1 MCDYIK
7 KGVFSVLAV
16 IFIVS
21 GCSSM
26 VQVPVRKAYSLELEA
41 ALTGRPILGRDFVVE
56 DLPNFDLFALSPEMM
71 TFAELSVKSAATPFQ
86 KVKALHHA
94 LLLPANAGGLG
105 ISYNA
110 LSTQVPV
117 STFQQRQANCLSYT
131 LLYVALARHLGLNA
145 YVNDVEIPPTWGLR
159 TQGSFLFLHHVN
171 VIVLAP
177 RDNELKQ
184 SSDHIVIDL
193 EMSRYKSTYPQH
205 FISDQIAAAQ
215 FYSNSGM
222 EKAAEGNMKEAFL
235 YLRKALQEDDRQSYL
250 WNNLGS
256 IFQRENNLREAE
268 VIYLHGLSL
277 NKQDLP
283 IMNNLSRLYKTMGNK
298 KQEAIFYKLA
308 EQYRQSNPYYYYSI
322 ALSAFEGGD
331 YDQALHFVKHAI
343 ERDKKEPRFYQL
355 AASVYEQLGQL
366 SMTESMN
373 KKYNALVK

>member
-1 MCDYIK
+1 MCHRLVK
-7 KGVFSVLAV
+7 RCLTGFLGLSLLV
-16 IFIVS
+16 
-21 GCSSM
+21 GCSTM
-26 VQVPVRKAYSLELEA
+26 VQKPRRQAYTSELTA
-41 ALTGRPILGRDFVVE
+41 ALTGRSLLGRDFVAE
-56 DLPNFDLFALSPEMM
+56 DLPHFDLFAITSEMM
-71 TFAELSVKSAATPFQ
+71 AFAEQSVKTAVTPFQ

-94 LLLPANAGGLG
+94 LLLPIAVGGQG
-105 ISYNA
+105 IRYNA

-117 STFQQRQANCLSYT
+117 RTFEQREANCLSYT
-131 LLYVALARHLGLNA
+131 LLYVALARHLGLKA

-159 TQGSFLFLHHVN
+159 IQGSFLFLHHVN
-171 VIVLAP
+171 VIVLTP
-177 RDNELKQ
+177 HDNELKQ

-235 YLRKALQEDDRQSYL
+235 YLRKALQEDDQQSYL
-250 WNNLGS
+250 WNNLGG
-256 IFQRENNLREAE
+256 IFQRENKLREAE

-277 NKQDLP
+277 YKQNLP

-308 EQYRQSNPYYYYSI
+308 ENYRQSNPFYYYSI

-331 YDQALHFVKHAI
+331 YDQALHFVKHAL

-355 AASVYEQLGQL
+355 AASIYEQLGQV
-366 SMTESMN
+366 SMMESMN
-373 KKYNALVK
+373 KKYNALMN

>member
-1 MCDYIK
+1 MCGRLVK
-7 KGVFSVLAV
+7 KCISGLLVLLLMA
-16 IFIVS
+16 
-21 GCSSM
+21 GCSTMMQKPLSK
-26 VQVPVRKAYSLELEA
+26 PYSTELES
-41 ALTGRPILGRDFVVE
+41 ALTGRSILGRDFVAE
-56 DLPNFDLFALSPEMM
+56 DLPSFDLFAITPEMM
-71 TFAELSVKSAATPFQ
+71 AFAELSVKAAVNPFQ

-94 LLLPANAGGLG
+94 LLLPTSVGGQG
-105 ISYNA
+105 IRYNA

-117 STFQQRQANCLSYT
+117 RTFQQREANCLSYT

-145 YVNDVEIPPTWGLR
+145 YVNEVEIPPTWGLR
-159 TQGSFLFLHHVN
+159 AQGAFLFLHHVN

-177 RDNELKQ
+177 RDSALKQ

-205 FISDQIAAAQ
+205 FISDRVAAAQ

-222 EKAAEGNMKEAFL
+222 EKAAEDNMQEAFL
-235 YLRKALQEDDRQSYL
+235 YLRKALQEDDQQSYL

-256 IFQRENNLREAE
+256 VFHRQNNLREAE
-268 VIYLHGLSL
+268 TIYLHGLSL
-277 NKQDLP
+277 HKQDLS

-308 EQYRQSNPYYYYSI
+308 ENYRQSNPFYYYSI

-331 YDQALHFVKHAI
+331 YDQALHFVKHAL

-355 AASVYEQLGQL
+355 AASIYEQLGQV
-366 SMTESMN
+366 SMMESMN
-373 KKYNALVK
+373 KKYNALVN

>member
-1 MCDYIK
+1 
-7 KGVFSVLAV
+7 
-16 IFIVS
+16 
-21 GCSSM
+21 
-26 VQVPVRKAYSLELEA
+26 
-41 ALTGRPILGRDFVVE
+41 
-56 DLPNFDLFALSPEMM
+56 
-71 TFAELSVKSAATPFQ
+71 
-86 KVKALHHA
+86 
-94 LLLPANAGGLG
+94 
-105 ISYNA
+105 
-110 LSTQVPV
+110 
-117 STFQQRQANCLSYT
+117 
-131 LLYVALARHLGLNA
+131 
-145 YVNDVEIPPTWGLR
+145 
-159 TQGSFLFLHHVN
+159 
-171 VIVLAP
+171 
-177 RDNELKQ
+177 
-184 SSDHIVIDL
+184 
-193 EMSRYKSTYPQH
+193 
-205 FISDQIAAAQ
+205 
-215 FYSNSGM
+215 
-222 EKAAEGNMKEAFL
+222 MKEAFL